1 MNTKHVDPI
10 EEIKMQAKNSNK
22 SKVKKPIEK
31 SWHLKNKKTIWQ
43 KIKIF
48 FNKIKNFIKSK

>member
-10 EEIKMQAKNSNK
+10 EEIKMQAKVV

-31 SWHLKNKKTIWQ
+31 SWHLKNKKTLWD
-43 KIKIF
+43 KIIKL
-48 FNKIKNFIKSK
+48 FNNIKNFIKLK

>member
-1 MNTKHVDPI
+1 MNKKHVDPI
-10 EEIKMQAKNSNK
+10 KEIKMQAKNNK
-22 SKVKKPIEK
+22 SFKVKKPIEK

-48 FNKIKNFIKSK
+48 FNNIKKFIKLK